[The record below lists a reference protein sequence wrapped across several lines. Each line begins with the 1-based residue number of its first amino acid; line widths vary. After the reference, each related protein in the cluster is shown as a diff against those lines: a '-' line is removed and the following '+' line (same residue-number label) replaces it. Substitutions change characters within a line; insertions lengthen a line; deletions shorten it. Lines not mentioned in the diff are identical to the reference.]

1 MIIYQSI
8 MRKPTPI
15 THRETGI
22 MLLLMQGFSNEQI
35 AKATGISIN
44 TVKYHLKRVYK
55 KLHVQN
61 RVEAIN
67 KFNSVNLKEYAK

>member
-1 MIIYQSI
+1 MKESI
-8 MRKPTPI
+8 PI
-15 THRETGI
+15 TNRETGI
-22 MLLLMQGFSNEQI
+22 MLLLGQGFSNEQI
-35 AKATGISIN
+35 AQATGISVN

-67 KFNSVNLKEYAK
+67 KFNSVKHKVYAK

>member
-1 MIIYQSI
+1 
-8 MRKPTPI
+8 
-15 THRETGI
+15 
-22 MLLLMQGFSNEQI
+22 MLLLGKGFSNEQI
-35 AKATGISIN
+35 AKSTGISVN

-67 KFNSVNLKEYAK
+67 KFNSVKQKAYAK